1 MEAAD
6 ILPYEMVQVLDINNG
21 ARFQTYAIEGEK
33 GSGTIAI
40 NGAAARLVA
49 TGDAVIILSY
59 HSVSDTGA
67 RITEPTL
74 VYVDAKNSITHKKG
88 GNNWMKELELSFKA
102 SLS

>member
-1 MEAAD
+1 
-6 ILPYEMVQVLDINNG
+6 MVQVLDINNG

-33 GSGTIAI
+33 GAATIAI

-49 TGDAVIILSY
+49 TGDRVIILSY

-74 VYVDAKNSITHKKG
+74 VYVDAENSIIEKKG

-102 SLS
+102 PLS

>member
-1 MEAAD
+1 
-6 ILPYEMVQVLDINNG
+6 MVV
-21 ARFQTYAIEGEK
+21 K
-33 GSGTIAI
+33 GDT
-40 NGAAARLVA
+40 
-49 TGDAVIILSY
+49 VIILSY

-74 VYVDAKNSITHKKG
+74 VYVDAKNSIIEKKG